1 MVQIAASDLS
11 FIGRGLS
18 RPECV
23 VATRA
28 GELFVSDARGG
39 IASLRGDDE
48 PELILATSGDI
59 PDGFLPNGYSL
70 MPNGDFLIA
79 NVASGGVY
87 TLKRDG
93 TLVPFLLEVDGRPL
107 VATNFANRDEQ
118 GRVWISISTWQEDR
132 DKSFRSDVADG
143 SIILVD
149 ERGARVVA
157 DGIGFTNENKVDPSG
172 RWVYVHETMA
182 RRLSRFE
189 IRDGNAL
196 GPRETVVEYGAGN
209 YADGFEFDAE
219 GGVWATMVVSNRV
232 LRVAPDGEVSVVL
245 DCGDPDVVAAAEA
258 AFLSHTYNRE
268 YLNAGKHSVL
278 GNCASIGFGGPDL
291 KTVYIG
297 SLFND
302 KVTTFRSPI
311 AGAVPPHWEF

>member
-1 MVQIAASDLS
+1 MVQIAASDPS

-232 LRVAPDGEVSVVL
+232 LRVAPNGEVSVVL
-245 DCGDPDVVAAAEA
+245 DCGAPDVVAAAEA

-268 YLNAGKHSVL
+268 HLNAGKHSVL